1 MTMSLPKVIKEFNTY
16 MKITRQRQVE
26 PRSLTV
32 GDSIRIARYIDNQLD
47 TEVLTRDGEL
57 NWAQATKEK
66 MKLMMAARQLKGK
79 GFRISQEACPNI
91 AIYDI
96 SLVTSKLQQTI
107 I

>member
-16 MKITRQRQVE
+16 MKFTRQRQVD

-32 GDSIRIARYIDNQLD
+32 GDSIRIARYIAHELD

-66 MKLMMAARQLKGK
+66 MKLMMAARQLKNK
-79 GFRISQEACPNI
+79 GFRISKEDCPNI
-91 AIYDI
+91 AIYDNK
-96 SLVTSKLQQTI
+96 LVTK
-107 I
+107 